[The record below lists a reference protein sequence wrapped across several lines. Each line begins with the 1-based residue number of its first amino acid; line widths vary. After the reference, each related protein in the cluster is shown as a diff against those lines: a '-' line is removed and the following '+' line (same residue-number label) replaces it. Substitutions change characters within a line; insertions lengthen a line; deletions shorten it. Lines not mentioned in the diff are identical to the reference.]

1 MPHAIMA
8 KCPPFMQ
15 CTESRRFTYDNKQY
29 IYLVN
34 IPSNLTMWFAP
45 SVSFGGAGLEYRLY
59 AFSAQNHPQQ
69 TYARCH
75 VLASLA
81 VCNVCPSTPPANSRA
96 QRLHQQCA

>member
-1 MPHAIMA
+1 
-8 KCPPFMQ
+8 MQ
-15 CTESRRFTYDNKQY
+15 CTESRRFTYGNKQY
-29 IYLVN
+29 IYYLVN

-59 AFSAQNHPQQ
+59 TFSAQNHPQQ

-81 VCNVCPSTPPANSRA
+81 VCNVYRSIRPPIHERSVFISSAGDLTRMP
-96 QRLHQQCA
+96 